1 MKLSRETR
9 GDIWAVV
16 IAIVDSWITIGIVA
30 WFVPGFYQPL
40 WIMVFTPIPGTL
52 GMLLG
57 IRWRRQHSHDTDKSS
72 KAEIPDSTNGKQ

>member
-9 GDIWAVV
+9 GDIWAVA

-30 WFVPGFYQPL
+30 WFVSGFYQPL

-57 IRWRRQHSHDTDKSS
+57 IR
-72 KAEIPDSTNGKQ
+72 

>member
-9 GDIWAVV
+9 GDIWAVA

-57 IRWRRQHSHDTDKSS
+57 IR
-72 KAEIPDSTNGKQ
+72 